1 MSPIL
6 TAHCAIEFQYGEAAK
21 YSSFEV
27 VFAEFGTRKRIAKKL
42 PLSTSSSDMW
52 ALVSSEMA
60 CKKSPTVVTQEQ
72 LLWHCSVYERNIYYL
87 RTLLHDSKLHSFVV
101 WLLEWYVQSFVVSL
115 SVLITWEPAVAH
127 ALPEPVPEVLR
138 SALQARGICCV
149 ATQNAG

>member
-21 YSSFEV
+21 YSYFEV

-60 CKKSPTVVTQEQ
+60 RKKSPTVVTQE
-72 LLWHCSVYERNIYYL
+72 
-87 RTLLHDSKLHSFVV
+87 
-101 WLLEWYVQSFVVSL
+101 
-115 SVLITWEPAVAH
+115 
-127 ALPEPVPEVLR
+127 
-138 SALQARGICCV
+138 
-149 ATQNAG
+149 

>member
-87 RTLLHDSKLHSFVV
+87 RTLLHDSKLHS
-101 WLLEWYVQSFVVSL
+101 
-115 SVLITWEPAVAH
+115 
-127 ALPEPVPEVLR
+127 
-138 SALQARGICCV
+138 CV
-149 ATQNAG
+149 AFGVVCAVVCGLAVGLDHMGARRGARVA